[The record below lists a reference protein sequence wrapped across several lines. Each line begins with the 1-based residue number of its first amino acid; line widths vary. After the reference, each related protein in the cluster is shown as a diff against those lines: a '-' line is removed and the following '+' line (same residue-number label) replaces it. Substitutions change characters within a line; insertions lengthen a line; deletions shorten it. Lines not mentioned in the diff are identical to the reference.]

1 MRKFTCI
8 VVDDEELSRDLL
20 ENYIGRVSSLELIAK
35 FKNPL
40 EALTILVDDDID
52 IIFLDIQMPELTGPE
67 FLRTLSNPPAV
78 IFTTAYKQYAL
89 EGYELSVTDYLLKPF
104 SFTRFLKS
112 VNKATELIELRRSA
126 KSGSP
131 AESLRNEVH
140 DEYLLIN
147 ASRKL
152 HRLYVKDIEYIKSDK
167 EYVVY
172 FTRQEKIM
180 ALGSLK
186 SLEEK
191 LPSADFIRVH
201 KSYIVAKKSVRSI
214 EGNQLNL
221 TDTKIPIGGSYREL
235 VMGNLF

>member
-1 MRKFTCI
+1 
-8 VVDDEELSRDLL
+8 
-20 ENYIGRVSSLELIAK
+20 
-35 FKNPL
+35 
-40 EALTILVDDDID
+40 
-52 IIFLDIQMPELTGPE
+52 
-67 FLRTLSNPPAV
+67 
-78 IFTTAYKQYAL
+78 
-89 EGYELSVTDYLLKPF
+89 
-104 SFTRFLKS
+104 
-112 VNKATELIELRRSA
+112 
-126 KSGSP
+126 
-131 AESLRNEVH
+131 
-140 DEYLLIN
+140 
-147 ASRKL
+147 
-152 HRLYVKDIEYIKSDK
+152 VKDIEYIKSDK

-221 TDTKIPIGGSYREL
+221 MDTKIPIGGSYREL